1 MSEEKNFPTMIIPA
15 GTEIGVNDRGQL
27 SIRTPGNLVIQ
38 NSGSYSLIQSSKG
51 SVRIDPDV
59 KVEAVSVL
67 AADSCFIAGELTAWK
82 VKAQK
87 ITLEKGAQAYIM
99 LQQSEHLELDRSA
112 RLVGNFASDKELY
125 LLLGRFSR
133 ELRQLPQGLSPGR
146 EAEEEAFLP
155 AELREGEPFV
165 APDGEGE
172 PAPAD
177 RQERE
182 ETLSL
187 VRVIFEREL
196 GRAELLAYKLRRD
209 PRLAQAVTG
218 QGWQL
223 IKFRHLRRL
232 IAEGLDRQLF
242 ETVLGL
248 DPIVPGTG
256 VQIPLTLGG
265 RK

>member
-15 GTEIGVNDRGQL
+15 GTEIGVNERGEL

-38 NSGSYSLIQSSKG
+38 NSGSYSLIESSQG

-99 LQQSEHLELDRSA
+99 LQQSENLELDRSA

-133 ELRQLPQGLSPGR
+133 ELRQLPQELRPGGDTGR
-146 EAEEEAFLP
+146 EAFLP
-155 AELREGEPFV
+155 GEVREEDPFV
-165 APDGEGE
+165 APDGEDE
-172 PAPAD
+172 PSPASRRD
-177 RQERE
+177 MD
-182 ETLSL
+182 ETLDL
-187 VRVIFEREL
+187 VRIIFEREL
-196 GRAELLAYKLRRD
+196 ARADLMDPGRSALESLLEMVRDRRLEELERGYSYLIAQVPEPSAELGRSREMLG
-209 PRLAQAVTG
+209 RLFSA
-218 QGWQL
+218 
-223 IKFRHLRRL
+223 
-232 IAEGLDRQLF
+232 
-242 ETVLGL
+242 
-248 DPIVPGTG
+248 
-256 VQIPLTLGG
+256 
-265 RK
+265 

>member
-59 KVEAVSVL
+59 KVDAVSVL

-146 EAEEEAFLP
+146 EAEDDAFLP

-196 GRAELLAYKLRRD
+196 GRAELLD
-209 PRLAQAVTG
+209 PGRSALESLLEMIRGERLEELEKSYGYLISQVEDPSGELGQAREM
-218 QGWQL
+218 L
-223 IKFRHLRRL
+223 ARL
-232 IAEGLDRQLF
+232 FAA
-242 ETVLGL
+242 
-248 DPIVPGTG
+248 
-256 VQIPLTLGG
+256 
-265 RK
+265 